1 VTALTSS
8 PASRLEK
15 TVTKALRALPCV
27 TLGAV
32 TPSKLLYTHFRQGR
46 YRVTVKEQESA
57 FDALGAFHALGTA
70 SNVNTSNTA
79 KSDFMQSNYTARGMT
94 RTVTARDGE
103 PFATRLE
110 QDRGA
115 WSVAIEGETFAAR
128 VPLTAHIAALLAKK
142 ASQGVTA

>member
-1 VTALTSS
+1 MT
-8 PASRLEK
+8 K

-32 TPSKLLYTHFRQGR
+32 TPCKLLYTHLRQGR
-46 YRVTVKEQESA
+46 YRVTAKGQESA
-57 FDALGAFHALGTA
+57 FDAVGAFDALATA

-79 KSDFMQSNYTARGMT
+79 KSDLMQSNYTARGMT

-103 PFATRLE
+103 QFSTRLE
-110 QDRGA
+110 QQGGA

-128 VPLTAHIAALLAKK
+128 VPLTPFIASLLAAK
-142 ASQGVTA
+142 ASKGCTA